1 MLLLI
6 GGISPFVLTLVQAKS
21 PAARFQKAGRK
32 DRGLL
37 PRTDKDA
44 ISHSGQIDHQK
55 QSESAKKPS
64 VARWPLPLSAARWRT
79 VSWVPSA
86 GSQVI

>member
-6 GGISPFVLTLVQAKS
+6 GGISPFVLTLPVVQAKS

-37 PRTDKDA
+37 PWTDKDA
-44 ISHSGQIDHQK
+44 IKASGQIDHKSSQNR
-55 QSESAKKPS
+55 P
-64 VARWPLPLSAARWRT
+64 RNRPLLVGRCP
-79 VSWVPSA
+79 
-86 GSQVI
+86 